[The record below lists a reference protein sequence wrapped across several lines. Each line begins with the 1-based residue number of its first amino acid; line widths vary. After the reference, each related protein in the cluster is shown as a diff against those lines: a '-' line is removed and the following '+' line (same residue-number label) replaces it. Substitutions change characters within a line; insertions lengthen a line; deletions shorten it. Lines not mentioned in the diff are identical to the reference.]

1 MKDLTESMY
10 TLFVQGKLKDGK
22 EISNEELRKYF
33 DNSYLMINEYLEL
46 RRKSYKKD
54 LKDMKRKLIM
64 SKLKREKKIDYLSFS
79 IKSSTELNDK
89 FMSSCKTLL
98 DYGKYSYEKPTIDS
112 LRIYNAYKE
121 YCSSIGEISDR
132 LSSDILNNHNNR
144 LLLSCVLETE
154 DKINEIEEKN
164 KDLKDHV
171 QQIVE
176 LDKTNK
182 KVLKK

>member
-10 TLFVQGKLKDGK
+10 TLFVQEKLEKG
-22 EISNEELRKYF
+22 EELSNEELRKYF

-54 LKDMKRKLIM
+54 LKDMKRKLII
-64 SKLKREKKIDYLSFS
+64 SKLKGEKKIDYLSFS

-98 DYGKYSYEKPTIDS
+98 DYGKYSDS

-182 KVLKK
+182 KVLTK